1 MTGNGILK
9 EEGKREMMKIGS
21 GDGDD
26 NTGSIE
32 SGSTADDSVLLRM
45 NKATIECMGTG
56 ESFIW

>member
-9 EEGKREMMKIGS
+9 EKGKREMMQIGS

-26 NTGSIE
+26 NTDNIE
-32 SGSTADDSVLLRM
+32 SGSTDDDSVLLGK